1 MSSMFSKGTHNF
13 FTDFKLDRDW
23 LLTIV
28 FLLIPGLRLIG
39 AFMLAKKIRLLARAR
54 NKNPL
59 PYYILA
65 LYLVFGGFR
74 EIIGGIT
81 VSIIPLTV
89 VVLAIAGLIGWQRSR
104 DDRYDNYVSCLGD
117 HASYSMD
124 ALMSEM
130 GVDEKR
136 LRQDIA
142 AMKKKKLL
150 PSSAY
155 VDAGRRVLVIRPEGK
170 PQAEAAPFAKEDE
183 KEMSEE
189 ERQYREILLEIR
201 ALNVAIDDETVS
213 RKIDHIEEV
222 TANIFHIVRQQP
234 EYRPDIQTFMEY
246 YLPTTLKLLR
256 QYARL
261 EHQPVSGENIAASR
275 ARIEAVLDKLTAGF
289 DKQLDLLFKSEA
301 IDITNDVKVLE
312 KMMQMDGLSPR

>member
-1 MSSMFSKGTHNF
+1 MSSMFSKGTQNF
-13 FTDFKLDRDW
+13 FQDFKLDRDW
-23 LLTIV
+23 ILTII

-39 AFMLAKKIRLLARAR
+39 AFMLLKKIRQITRAR
-54 NKNPL
+54 NKNAL

-65 LYLVFGGFR
+65 LYLVFGGFQ
-74 EIIGGIT
+74 EIVGGIT
-81 VSIIPLTV
+81 LSIIPLTV
-89 VVLAIAGLIGWQRSR
+89 VVLAITALIGKQRSR
-104 DDRYDNYVSCLGD
+104 DARYDNYVSCIGD
-117 HASYSMD
+117 HNSYSLD

-136 LRQDIA
+136 LRRDIA
-142 AMKKKKLL
+142 TLKKKKLL
-150 PSSAY
+150 PATTY
-155 VDAGRRVLVIRPEGK
+155 IDAGRRLLVIRPEGK
-170 PQAEAAPFAKEDE
+170 PQAAPFSGENETEMNED
-183 KEMSEE
+183 
-189 ERQYREILLEIR
+189 ERQYRDIILEIR
-201 ALNVAIDDETVS
+201 ALNVAIDDEIVS

-222 TANIFHIVRQQP
+222 TANIFHIVKQQP
-234 EYRPDIQTFMEY
+234 DYRADIQTFMEY

-312 KMMQMDGLSPR
+312 KMMKMDGLSSR